1 MEQYYRGLFIL
12 WLIILAVII
21 LIYVIRSII
30 GPKLTDRIIAVN
42 AIGTLTIVAIAILA
56 MLLKESYLLDVCLI
70 YAMLSFLAVVVLVQ
84 LYLKVYAEKQKEDE
98 EEHDWGEN

>member
-12 WLIILAVII
+12 CLIILAVII

-42 AIGTLTIVAIAILA
+42 AIGTLTIVAIV
-56 MLLKESYLLDVCLI
+56 LLKESYLLDVCLI